1 MLRSGGIGPESV
13 CKSRR
18 KITLFKAGRPK
29 INQNLIPMANS
40 VFVFTKADL
49 IYLPTIAFPGTSKSR
64 KQIYA
69 THELPTL
76 LPQLTIQKHDP
87 TPSFLSVV
95 PAFCKYC
102 GDRPAEL

>member
-1 MLRSGGIGPESV
+1 VIVGIVVRHSGGIGPKSE

-18 KITLFKAGRPK
+18 KITLFKTGRPK

-49 IYLPTIAFPGTSKSR
+49 IYLPPIAFPGTSNLR

-69 THELPTL
+69 THEFPTL
-76 LPQLTIQKHDP
+76 LLQFPIQ
-87 TPSFLSVV
+87 
-95 PAFCKYC
+95 
-102 GDRPAEL
+102 E